1 MMNYNY
7 YILYR
12 YPPFH
17 DDDTLRSYDKILSCN
32 LRFPLH
38 FDEKVRDLLSQLLTA
53 NISSRLGNLASG
65 CLDIM
70 EHVWFANIDFELL
83 AQRKIKP
90 PYIPNIKIR
99 KGCTNDDENEH
110 DLSSCYDVYEE
121 EELLSS
127 NDNDKD
133 PFRDYFKDF

>member
-1 MMNYNY
+1 M
-7 YILYR
+7 
-12 YPPFH
+12 
-17 DDDTLRSYDKILSCN
+17 
-32 LRFPLH
+32 
-38 FDEKVRDLLSQLLTA
+38 LSQLLTV
-53 NISSRLGNLASG
+53 NINSRLGSLASG

-70 EHVWFANIDFELL
+70 EHTWFANVDFELL

-90 PYIPNIKIR
+90 PYMPNIKRR
-99 KGCTNDDENEH
+99 KGGTNDDENEH

-121 EELLSS
+121 EELLLS